1 MLPCLIFPE
10 SGGRLALRRFL
21 ITPNNFKEFLIS
33 PDDKDKRQKKNLI
46 TYQTGKFTAILA
58 KSWGYRMIYLSSLYL
73 HPMFSS
79 RSLCLSDHNYKL
91 KPAQDAAV
99 I

>member
-1 MLPCLIFPE
+1 MIKIK
-10 SGGRLALRRFL
+10 G
-21 ITPNNFKEFLIS
+21 KEG
-33 PDDKDKRQKKNLI
+33 KKK
-46 TYQTGKFTAILA
+46 TYQTGKFAAILL
-58 KSWGYRMIYLSSLYL
+58 WGYRKIYLSSLDP
-73 HPMFSS
+73 HPVFSS